1 MPTPRIVIP
10 VSVAL
15 PAVNK
20 NTLATDPLTT
30 ITFDTGSA
38 AIAPSQFDELIQIG
52 RALETILAAAPN
64 TIFLVEGHADAIGS
78 DFSNL
83 ILSDRRADTI
93 AIALSQNFNI
103 PPENL
108 VTQGYGEQFL
118 KIPTLAAERQ
128 NRRGVIR
135 NITPLLNGGAAG

>member
-1 MPTPRIVIP
+1 V
-10 VSVAL
+10 
-15 PAVNK
+15 
-20 NTLATDPLTT
+20 
-30 ITFDTGSA
+30 F
-38 AIAPSQFDELIQIG
+38 LI
-52 RALETILAAAPN
+52 
-64 TIFLVEGHADAIGS
+64 EGHADAVGS

-135 NITPLLNGGAAG
+135 NITPLLSGGAAG